1 MNKVKGNGFGYFLDP
16 CMNKVKGDGF
26 GYFLDPSIYVVT
38 LNEIV
43 GRRVI
48 CPRVES
54 CLLASLVDNNNLT
67 EDFDF

>member
-38 LNEIV
+38 LNEIF

-48 CPRVES
+48 STREENGFARFARS
-54 CLLASLVDNNNLT
+54 T
-67 EDFDF
+67 IIIGF